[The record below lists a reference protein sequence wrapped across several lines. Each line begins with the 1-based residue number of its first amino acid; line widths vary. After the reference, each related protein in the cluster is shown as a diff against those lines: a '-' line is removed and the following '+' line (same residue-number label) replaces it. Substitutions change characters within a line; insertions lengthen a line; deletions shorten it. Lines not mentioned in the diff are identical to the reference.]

1 MRPDI
6 LERYGDTELG
16 RFVAHYEYIS
26 KVYTDVG
33 RGRRVGR
40 EDLITAMALADFQ
53 LTNYYRRLLPVPPRV
68 AVGRP
73 ALRLIVGG
81 RKRS

>member
-1 MRPDI
+1 MSPDI

-16 RFVAHYEYIS
+16 RFVTHYEFFS
-26 KVYTDVG
+26 KVYTDVS

-40 EDLITAMALADFQ
+40 EDLIAAMTQADFQ
-53 LTNYYRRLLPVPPRV
+53 LTNYYRRLLAPQRV
-68 AVGRP
+68 AVERP
-73 ALRLIVGG
+73 VLRLIVGG